1 MFLSSSLGGDR
12 VVAGPVAQHGEQDV
26 AAALRSKPL
35 DLMLDHGFTGI
46 RRVELAVESL
56 LG

>member
-1 MFLSSSLGGDR
+1 
-12 VVAGPVAQHGEQDV
+12 VVEGPVAQHGEQDV